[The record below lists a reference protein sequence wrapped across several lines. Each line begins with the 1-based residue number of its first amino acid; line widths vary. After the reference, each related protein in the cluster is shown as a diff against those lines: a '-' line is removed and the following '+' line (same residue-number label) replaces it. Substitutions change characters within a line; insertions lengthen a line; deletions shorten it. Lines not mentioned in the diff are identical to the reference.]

1 MTHEQLTEGLRRL
14 NLPAMAEGFMD
25 ASRAAEKGRLTY
37 EQYLAGLVEA
47 ESEHKT
53 RLRIDRLKAHA
64 KLPLDKKIS
73 TYDFSKRTGI
83 SEVEFK
89 RLATGDFVREGSNV
103 VFYGSFSVGKTHLAI
118 ALIHELVKRN
128 VRCLF
133 TSTHSLIEQ
142 MLEAKKNLTLQH
154 LFKRIEKND
163 LLVCDE
169 LGYIAPSQDGADLFF
184 QLISQRSERKS
195 ILITTNLTYS
205 EWDRVLVNPLNT
217 AAAIERIIHRCETFN
232 ISGPSWRAQEA
243 KKRTGSKTSL
253 TAKQDQAT

>member
-1 MTHEQLTEGLRRL
+1 MTHEQLTEGLRKL
-14 NLPAMAEGFMD
+14 NLPAMAEGFME

-37 EQYLAGLVEA
+37 ERYLAGLVEA
-47 ESEHKT
+47 ETEHKT
-53 RLRIDRLKAHA
+53 KVRIQRLQAHA
-64 KLPLDKKIS
+64 KIPLNKKIEA
-73 TYDFSKRTGI
+73 YDFSKRTGI
-83 SEVEFK
+83 TDLEFK
-89 RLATGDFVREGSNV
+89 RLAAGDFVREGSNV

-118 ALIHELVKRN
+118 ALINELIKRN
-128 VRCLF
+128 IRCLF

-217 AAAIERIIHRCETFN
+217 SAAIERIIHKCETFN
-232 ISGPSWRAQEA
+232 IAGPSWRAEEA
-243 KKRTGSKTSL
+243 KKRTGLKTRL
-253 TAKQDQAT
+253 TDKQIETT